1 MVGYCT
7 GYFVADRGYPP
18 NASGRR
24 PRKNRAASRI
34 PAVIGAALAL
44 RRETFSRLVELQDP
58 RLDAL
63 PVAGIEPDRSR
74 QLMEDRIVAGGREGL
89 QEVGRG
95 AQGGGLLAKGSM
107 GI

>member
-1 MVGYCT
+1 M
-7 GYFVADRGYPP
+7 
-18 NASGRR
+18 
-24 PRKNRAASRI
+24 
-34 PAVIGAALAL
+34 IGAALAL

-74 QLMEDRIVAGGREGL
+74 QPMEDWIVAAGREGL

-95 AQGGGLLAKGSM
+95 AQGGLLERLYGNFRSARPEGFEPPTF
-107 GI
+107 